1 MLVFCMQN
9 VAVGQLD
16 ITHTAW
22 QTICMCDVDI
32 FLSIM
37 HESLVFNLIGIWS
50 LRVNSPEYD
59 NMIVL
64 SFVGQTR

>member
-9 VAVGQLD
+9 VVVGQLD

-32 FLSIM
+32 IFVNYD
-37 HESLVFNLIGIWS
+37 ESLVFNFIGIWS